1 VGNDPFHLPGGDLLR
16 KMLGGNPDPPKEI
29 PKATKKT
36 GGGGRRPA
44 SAPEATEEL
53 LPPEN
58 LVEPKDEKPKV
69 ILRNP
74 KWEAEDV
81 GFNEETEISVEAEL
95 PPELAKK
102 TAVLFELSAKAPN
115 GPERISQADGFVED
129 GKAKAMIPVF
139 QPQYREEDGS
149 IPTKV
154 EYRFTAKHSHSN
166 LLKDDKAIRIVD
178 HMAGQVIDTH
188 ILQDITFALDKSFV
202 RTQEVAPIKEM
213 FQRIQAWQEDY
224 PTAKMAVFG
233 HTDALG
239 DEPYN
244 KTLSEKRAKAIHA
257 LLIQAP
263 KTWLALYD
271 EEKWGL
277 ASTQEYLKHLGHD
290 PGAIDGQDGPKTQA
304 AVKEFQES
312 KGLAATGKADAGMRE
327 ALYAAFMESCEGFKV
342 EDKKFD
348 SIDGSPFMGCSEFNL
363 VKQTQGASE
372 ENRRVAVF
380 LLKSNKNFPIHF
392 PCKKKDIGP
401 CKQQV
406 ARKGERRTKGFSCF
420 FYDKLVDESAILPVP
435 GPKGKAA
442 PQILV
447 DVVAAAPVADAA
459 AVAPADAPAADA
471 APGNAAAAG
480 ATPAPEAAAA
490 APAAAPK
497 DKGGP
502 GAAGDAVPDPVIGPN
517 KLVALVSHP
526 GIGAAAAT
534 LKLKTD
540 IAYDGTGLFTRSDAN
555 IDFFRKGS
563 ATALKFDG
571 TDNKFTGAQLTAG
584 VDLEARGVK
593 ASAKAEEITLTL
605 TLNGGKVKPGPP
617 AKTKATSVEVTLD
630 ICEPRVD
637 AATPPVKLPTLV
649 PNAPV
654 PAPAAATDKVFLGR
668 PLPLQ
673 SAPKKI
679 EERAM
684 LIVQKV
690 KPADFKGTLVLNVE
704 NDKLALFTDEETKAG
719 EAPRPLPIEIDIA
732 GIPADGKKFFVE
744 GAKVSAAARD
754 TGVTLGIKGVPAVA
768 DKAKITICHTEIC
781 SNKKPADLKVVAQ
794 APEKPA
800 RATKSTFVPAP
811 LIMGLK
817 YDIEMRPF
825 IEIAKPKAFKW
836 KSVSDKLKLKNDA
849 LEVVGCHGEKL
860 SAALD
865 DALLELT
872 LTTDIGKLKKRH
884 MLTVITA
891 EMNPVTTGTNLKH
904 TDPINQIVNPSGC
917 VILAA
922 GAAADQ
928 VPIYQITKIVPDL
941 AWTDDDTRL
950 AWWVIGGEAKADE
963 KYDGKADF
971 LNTDAGKY
979 GKKIQ
984 VFGTQLGDVLIQPYS
999 GGYGFGMFR
1008 AHAAPIK
1015 QVKFRIN
1022 RIITTAQAARPA
1034 IPALPLQAAQPP
1046 FPGGGGV
1053 AAQPAVPA
1061 APAITARPALVARA
1075 ARAPTASHAEA
1086 QLHMKVVNIYLR
1098 QAGIEMVPDTS
1109 AEMAQAPKA
1118 AAPALPATPATPAQA
1133 AQVATPLL
1141 PGVPPMPAVP
1151 ARPAVPA
1158 LPPVPAQAILAAN
1171 TKVGQAGLDPFVEK
1185 VTQVSPGFFDVE
1197 VNETTLT
1204 FGASNPRSLDAIRI
1218 NARNE
1223 VVVLA
1228 YIHSQ
1233 AAAGAL
1239 ATALLCPWNHAPLA
1253 RANPPRAYTVA
1264 GYTLSDKS
1272 TPSSSLIPKTGIPD
1286 DVPVGTVKMNVLF
1299 ADVLWQNASPPTRD
1313 KELLWGVIVPT
1324 VTIDGSVAGGTPD
1337 KVRLAYGNTLAHE
1350 LGHVFGLGHRGGG
1363 GVPDGLMIPANE
1375 NLMHP
1380 NNPPPRA
1387 ENIDIIQVKA
1397 MRFSEAF
1404 FRTP

>member
-1 VGNDPFHLPGGDLLR
+1 MSHDPFQTPDGDIFK
-16 KMLGGNPDPPKEI
+16 KMLGGNTEPPRQI
-29 PKATKKT
+29 PRTAKSVGR
-36 GGGGRRPA
+36 GGGKRAAPA
-44 SAPEATEEL
+44 QAPEEPEEL
-53 LPPEN
+53 LPAETVAEPE
-58 LVEPKDEKPKV
+58 DDKPKV

-102 TAVLFELSAKAPN
+102 TAVLFELSAKAPS

-129 GKAKAMIPVF
+129 GKAKTMIPVF
-139 QPQYREEDGS
+139 QPQFREADGS

-154 EYRFTAKHSHSN
+154 EYQFTAKHSHSE
-166 LLKDDKAIRIVD
+166 LLEDDKAIRIVD
-178 HMAGQVIDTH
+178 HMAERVIDTH

-202 RTQEVAPIKEM
+202 RTQECAPLKEM

-224 PTAKMAVFG
+224 PDAKMAVFG

-257 LLIQAP
+257 LLIKEP

-304 AVKEFQES
+304 AVKGFQES
-312 KGLAATGKADAGMRE
+312 KGLAATGKADAGTRE

-348 SIDGSPFMGCSEFNL
+348 SIDGGPFMGCSEYNL

-380 LLKSNKNFPIHF
+380 LLKSNKNFPINY

-406 ARKGERRTKGFSCF
+406 ARKGERRTKGFGCF

-435 GPKGKAA
+435 VPKGKAA
-442 PQILV
+442 PLILV
-447 DVVAAAPVADAA
+447 DAVAAAPSPAA
-459 AVAPADAPAADA
+459 EEAEAGPAEAPAAEAAPADAPA
-471 APGNAAAAG
+471 G
-480 ATPAPEAAAA
+480 AA
-490 APAAAPK
+490 APPEAAPK
-497 DKGGP
+497 DKAAP
-502 GAAGDAVPDPVIGPN
+502 GAAGDAVPDPVLGPAN
-517 KLVALVSHP
+517 LVALVAHP
-526 GIGAAAAT
+526 GIGAAAVAV
-534 LKLKTD
+534 KLKTD

-571 TDNKFTGAQLTAG
+571 ADNKFTGAQLTAG

-617 AKTKATSVEVTLD
+617 AKTRATSVEVTLD

-637 AATPPVKLPTLV
+637 AATPPVKLPTL
-649 PNAPV
+649 APKAPA

-704 NDKLALFTDEETKAG
+704 NDKLALFADEETKAG
-719 EAPRPLPIEIDIA
+719 EAPSPLPIEIGIA

-754 TGVTLGIKGVPAVA
+754 TGVTLAIKGMAAVA
-768 DKAKITICHTEIC
+768 DKAKITVCHAEIC

-800 RATKSTFVPAP
+800 RVTKSTFVPAP

-884 MLTVITA
+884 KLTVITA

-928 VPIYQITKIVPDL
+928 VPIYQITKILPDL

-950 AWWVIGGEAKADE
+950 AWWVIGGEAKANE

-1046 FPGGGGV
+1046 FPGGMGIGP
-1053 AAQPAVPA
+1053 QPAVPA
-1061 APAITARPALVARA
+1061 APAIAARPALVARA

-1118 AAPALPATPATPAQA
+1118 AQPALPATPATPAQA

-1158 LPPVPAQAILAAN
+1158 LPAVPAQAAQAAN

-1185 VTQVSPGFFDVE
+1185 VTQVAPGFFDVE

-1233 AAAGAL
+1233 AAPGAL

-1299 ADVLWQNASPPTRD
+1299 ADVGWQNASPPTRD
-1313 KELLWGVIVPT
+1313 IDLLWGVIVPT
-1324 VTIDGSVAGGTPD
+1324 RTIDGSVAGATPD

-1380 NNPPPRA
+1380 NNPPPQA

-1397 MRFSEAF
+1397 MRFSEAL

>member
-1 VGNDPFHLPGGDLLR
+1 MGNDSFHLPGGDLLR
-16 KMLGGNPDPPKEI
+16 KMLGGNPEPPKDI
-29 PKATKKT
+29 PTTTKKF
-36 GGGGRRPA
+36 GGVSRKRPA
-44 SAPEATEEL
+44 PEETEEL
-53 LPPEN
+53 LPPET
-58 LVEPKDEKPKV
+58 LAEPEENKPKV
-69 ILRNP
+69 TLRNP
-74 KWEAEDV
+74 KWEADDV
-81 GFNEETEISVEAEL
+81 GFNEETEISVEAEI
-95 PPELAKK
+95 PPELANK
-102 TAVLFELSAKAPN
+102 TAVLFELSAKAPS
-115 GPERISQADGFVED
+115 GPERISQADGFIED
-129 GKAKAMIPVF
+129 GKAKTMIPVF

-149 IPTKV
+149 IPSKV
-154 EYRFTAKHSHSN
+154 EYQFTAKHSHSD
-166 LLKDDKAIRIVD
+166 LLKDEKAIRIVD

-213 FQRIQAWQEDY
+213 FQRIKAWQQDH

-244 KTLSEKRAKAIHA
+244 KTLSEKRAKSIHS
-257 LLIQAP
+257 LLIKEP
-263 KTWLALYD
+263 KTWLTLYD

-277 ASTQEYLKHLGHD
+277 ASTQEYLNHLGHN

-304 AVKEFQES
+304 AVKEFQET
-312 KGLAATGKADAGMRE
+312 KGLATTGTADAGTRE
-327 ALYAAFMESCEGFKV
+327 ALYVAFMESCEGFKV
-342 EDKKFD
+342 EDRKFD
-348 SIDGSPFMGCSEFNL
+348 SIDGGPSMGCSEYNL
-363 VKQTQGASE
+363 VKQTQGAE
-372 ENRRVAVF
+372 ESNRRVAVF
-380 LLKSNKNFPIHF
+380 LLKSNKNFPINY

-401 CKQQV
+401 CKKQV
-406 ARKGERRTKGFSCF
+406 ARKGERRTKGFGCL
-420 FYDKLVDESAILPVP
+420 FYDKLVDESAVLPLQ

-447 DVVAAAPVADAA
+447 DAAAPAPLAGNAGAVPAA
-459 AVAPADAPAADA
+459 EAAPANPPAGAS
-471 APGNAAAAG
+471 APGS
-480 ATPAPEAAAA
+480 A

-497 DKGGP
+497 DKAAP
-502 GAAGDAVPDPVIGPN
+502 AAGAAGDAVPDPVLGPD
-517 KLVALVSHP
+517 KLVAMVSHP
-526 GIGAAAAT
+526 GIGAAAVA

-555 IDFFRKGS
+555 IDFFHKGS

-593 ASAKAEEITLTL
+593 ASAKAEEIILTL

-617 AKTKATSVEVTLD
+617 AKTKATSVEITLD

-637 AATPPVKLPTLV
+637 AATPPVKLPTLA
-649 PNAPV
+649 PKAPV

-673 SAPKKI
+673 TAPKKT

-704 NDKLALFTDEETKAG
+704 NDRLALFADEETKAG
-719 EAPRPLPIEIDIA
+719 EAARALPIEIDIA
-732 GIPADGKKFFVE
+732 GIPADGNKFFVE
-744 GAKVSAAARD
+744 GAKVSAAVRD
-754 TGVTLGIKGVPAVA
+754 TGVTLGIKGMAAVA

-800 RATKSTFVPAP
+800 RVTKSSFVPAP
-811 LIMGLK
+811 MIMGLK

-825 IEIAKPKAFKW
+825 IEIAKPKSFKW
-836 KSVSDKLKLKNDA
+836 KSISDKLKLKNDA

-884 MLTVITA
+884 TLTVVTA

-922 GAAADQ
+922 GAPADQ
-928 VPIYQITKIVPDL
+928 VPIYQVTKILPNL

-950 AWWVIGGEAKADE
+950 AWWIIGGEAKADE

-1008 AHAAPIK
+1008 THAAPIK
-1015 QVKFRIN
+1015 KVKFRIN

-1034 IPALPLQAAQPP
+1034 VPALPVQAAQPP
-1046 FPGGGGV
+1046 FPGGGGLP
-1053 AAQPAVPA
+1053 AQPAVPA
-1061 APAITARPALVARA
+1061 APAIAARPALAARA
-1075 ARAPTASHAEA
+1075 ARVPTASHAEA

-1098 QAGIEMVPDTS
+1098 QAGIEMIPDTS
-1109 AEMAQAPKA
+1109 AETAQAPKA
-1118 AAPALPATPATPAQA
+1118 AAPGLPATPATPAQA

-1141 PGVPPMPAVP
+1141 PGVPPMPAVA

-1158 LPPVPAQAILAAN
+1158 LPAVPAQGLQAAN
-1171 TKVGQAGLDPFVEK
+1171 NKIGQAGLDPFVEK
-1185 VTQVSPGFFDVE
+1185 VTQVAPGFFDVE

-1204 FGASNPRSLDAIRI
+1204 FGASNPRSLDAIRV

-1223 VVVLA
+1223 VIVLA

-1286 DVPVGTVKMNVLF
+1286 SVPVGTVKMNVLF
-1299 ADVLWQNASPPTRD
+1299 ADVAWQNASPPARD
-1313 KELLWGVIVPT
+1313 IDLLWGVIVPT
-1324 VTIDGSVAGGTPD
+1324 VTIDGSVAAATPD

-1363 GVPDGLMIPANE
+1363 GVPDGLMVPANE

-1380 NNPPPRA
+1380 TNPPPRA